1 MDPEDFFESR
11 PGGWFGGQG
20 SSTLDVQLVEEL
32 RRGPLADRP
41 DLEVGLAL
49 TRLLHEDFTA
59 CGTGGGQRLDDESVM
74 LAIKAHRAVLER
86 LGMDPPRLPFRNF
99 SSFGDYWRRNGM
111 SGGGGWA
118 ARRECVESLLGPAR
132 DALEQLEEAEY
143 EAQFKK
149 GPTGRF
155 KNLIFAADGPKPK
168 IVLRDAVNNDVEIV
182 SNADNCL
189 VFTDPLS
196 PYGLT
201 WGEMVTW
208 WADRQQTDPN
218 DRRTAHA
225 LYARLAASL
234 DSEPERLLFRTYCA
248 RYGTE
253 GGDELPALIPQ
264 VYLHYDPYT
273 RRTPGHS
280 TALARQRMD
289 FLLLTPD
296 RSRIVIE
303 VDGVQHYA
311 DATGKAS
318 PRLYSEM
325 VAEDRRLRLMG
336 YDIYRFGGHELARP
350 DASAML
356 DSFFE
361 VLLSRHKRPG
371 A

>member
-1 MDPEDFFESR
+1 MDPEDFFVSR

-20 SSTLDVQLVEEL
+20 SLTLDEQLVEDL
-32 RRGPLADRP
+32 RRGPLANRP
-41 DLEVGLAL
+41 DLEVGLSL

-86 LGMDPPRLPFRNF
+86 LGMEPPRLPFRNF

-111 SGGGGWA
+111 SGSGGWA

-208 WADRQQTDPN
+208 WASRQQADPN

-248 RYGTE
+248 RYGTA

-273 RRTPGHS
+273 RRTPGHTS
-280 TALARQRMD
+280 ALARQRMD

-303 VDGVQHYA
+303 VDGIQHYA
-311 DATGKAS
+311 DTTGKAS

-350 DASAML
+350 DASTML
-356 DSFFE
+356 HSFFDE
-361 VLLSRHKRPG
+361 LLSRHKRP
-371 A
+371 AA

>member
-1 MDPEDFFESR
+1 MDPEDFFETR
-11 PGGWFGGQG
+11 PGGWFGGHG
-20 SSTLDVQLVEEL
+20 SLTLDVHLVEDL
-32 RRGPLADRP
+32 RRGPLADRS

-74 LAIKAHRAVLER
+74 LAIKAHRVVLER
-86 LGMDPPRLPFRNF
+86 LGMEPPRLPFRNF
-99 SSFGDYWRRNGM
+99 SSFRDYWRRNGM
-111 SGGGGWA
+111 SGDGGWA

-201 WGEMVTW
+201 WGEMIAW
-208 WADRQQTDPN
+208 WADLQQADPH

-248 RYGTE
+248 RYGAAE
-253 GGDELPALIPQ
+253 GNELPALIPQ

-273 RRTPGHS
+273 RRTPGHTS
-280 TALARQRMD
+280 ALARQRMD

-325 VAEDRRLRLMG
+325 AAEDRRLRLMG

-350 DASAML
+350 DASTML
-356 DSFFE
+356 HSFFGA
-361 VLLSRHKRPG
+361 LLSRHKRPG

>member
-1 MDPEDFFESR
+1 MLED
-11 PGGWFGGQG
+11 
-20 SSTLDVQLVEEL
+20 L
-32 RRGPLADRP
+32 RWGPLAERP

-49 TRLLHEDFTA
+49 TRLLYEDFTA
-59 CGTGGGQRLDDESVM
+59 YGTGGGERLDDESVM
-74 LAIKAHRAVLER
+74 LAIKTHRAVLER
-86 LGMDPPRLPFRNF
+86 LRMEPPRLPFRNF
-99 SSFGDYWRRNGM
+99 SAFGDYWRRNGM

-118 ARRECVESLLGPAR
+118 ARRECVESLLGPTR

-143 EAQFKK
+143 EAQFSKR
-149 GPTGRF
+149 PTGRF

-189 VFTDPLS
+189 VFNGPLS
-196 PYGLT
+196 LHGLT
-201 WGEMVTW
+201 WAEMVGW
-208 WADRQQTDPN
+208 WADRQQTAPN

-234 DSEPERLLFRTYCA
+234 DSEPERLMFRTYCA
-248 RYGTE
+248 RYGQA

-273 RRTPGHS
+273 RRTSGHTS
-280 TALARQRMD
+280 ALARQRMD

-318 PRLYSEM
+318 TRLYSEM

-350 DASAML
+350 DASTML
-356 DSFFE
+356 QAFFDE
-361 VLLSRHKRPG
+361 LLSRHKRPS